1 MISFNK
7 GGYFLKHVLGILI
20 LTIILSLFITF
31 IFPFIPR
38 YLFLYEDIN
47 AIFQL
52 SIYILLI
59 IILKNILDIKKKG

>member
-1 MISFNK
+1 M
-7 GGYFLKHVLGILI
+7 KHVLGILI
-20 LTIILSLFITF
+20 LTIILALFITF

-59 IILKNILDIKKKG
+59 IILKNILDIKNRDK